1 MVQFSNGQALV
12 AMAIALVPT
21 IWKPDHSKSRLSR
34 ISDFRFLYL
43 FYFQWPVGLKNVG
56 QTCWFSAVIQ
66 SLFYLPAFRSLVLNY
81 RPLDTATL
89 QIDEDSNKRPPTSAF
104 ADRQRKIV
112 EFMQVRRHRLI
123 TRESS
128 IQGEGALP
136 LVQLS
141 INFKLS
147 CWKRRKQKLCFSKQ
161 LIKKLIANCTSDS
174 APSPCI

>member
-1 MVQFSNGQALV
+1 MPSFRSCLLYFLPKKSHAVGIWNPAIWNPDFLKVRFKMVWFTTGGAL
-12 AMAIALVPT
+12 AIVPT

-34 ISDFRFLYL
+34 ISDFGFLYL

-81 RPLDTATL
+81 RPLDTATSVTS

-123 TRESS
+123 TS
-128 IQGEGALP
+128 ILDVERRDVGRFTD
-136 LVQLS
+136 
-141 INFKLS
+141 IN
-147 CWKRRKQKLCFSKQ
+147 
-161 LIKKLIANCTSDS
+161 
-174 APSPCI
+174 